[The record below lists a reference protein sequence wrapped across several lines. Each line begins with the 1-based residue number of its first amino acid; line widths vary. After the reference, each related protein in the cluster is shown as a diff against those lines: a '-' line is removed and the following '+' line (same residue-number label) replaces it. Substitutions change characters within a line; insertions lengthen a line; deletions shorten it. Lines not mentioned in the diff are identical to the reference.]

1 MLKTTALMAAMAIL
15 LVFIGGALGGRTGMT
30 FALIMA
36 FGLNFFTYW
45 YSDRVVLRMYKARE
59 VSEAQAPELFGMV
72 RTLASRAALPMPRVY
87 VIEQPQPNAFATG
100 RNPQH
105 AAVAVTTGIMRLLD
119 RDELMGVLAHELSHI
134 RNRDILIGTIAATF
148 AAAISYLSYMAQWA
162 MIFGGGDDDDGG
174 NPFAAIVMMIVG
186 PIAAMLIQLAI
197 SRSREYGAD
206 RGGAEVA
213 GNPLYLAGALRK
225 LQQASKEIPMQASPA
240 TSHMFIVNPL
250 RGGKMAKL
258 FSTHPPMA
266 ERVARLEAMAAG
278 RSL

>member
-1 MLKTTALMAAMAIL
+1 
-15 LVFIGGALGGRTGMT
+15 
-30 FALIMA
+30 
-36 FGLNFFTYW
+36 
-45 YSDRVVLRMYKARE
+45 
-59 VSEAQAPELFGMV
+59 
-72 RTLASRAALPMPRVY
+72 
-87 VIEQPQPNAFATG
+87 
-100 RNPQH
+100 
-105 AAVAVTTGIMRLLD
+105 
-119 RDELMGVLAHELSHI
+119 
-134 RNRDILIGTIAATF
+134 
-148 AAAISYLSYMAQWA
+148 
-162 MIFGGGDDDDGG
+162 
-174 NPFAAIVMMIVG
+174 MMIVG